1 MDQSRLAT
9 GLMTGIIK
17 DLLVIQYTYV
27 ICCMMCCV
35 CNFTILCLC
44 VISILKQIVQ

>member
-17 DLLVIQYTYV
+17 DLLVIQYIYI
-27 ICCMMCCV
+27 ICSMMCCV